1 MITYMQRMYFIL
13 IAYLLLGYY
22 DSYAQPYLLKH
33 LGVEDGLSNNYVT
46 NITQDKQGYIWIAT
60 ESGLSRFDGRNFT
73 TYKDNDSGIISNAL
87 NALLYDEEENA
98 LWIGLKDGLSKLDC
112 STYQFTNNIADSI
125 ASNIVALAHS
135 ADNKGI
141 WITNHY
147 GGTIYYNKQTKQFS
161 PFSHKNIKD
170 LYDSSWCSFDNGH
183 GSLYIGH
190 AQGGLS
196 IIDLKSKTCKNYR
209 NDPHNPKS
217 LPGNSVYC
225 IYIDHSG
232 NIWIGTNQGLALFNS
247 QTEEFL
253 TFKHEF
259 GNPHSLIADHIYCI
273 KEMNDGTLWIG
284 ADIGGI
290 SILDLNNITF
300 MNPKSVKFTNI
311 SASNDESGLSS
322 SNIRSLLQDS
332 FGNIWIGNYSSGI
345 NFISHTKPVFHTL
358 PYTTEKGKTL
368 KNKPVWGIS
377 TDKEGQVWVG
387 SENEVAIFKDYQ
399 LTKTLN
405 ITPFLSRPYGQVFSL
420 RSDQKQT
427 FLLGIYDDGLLK
439 LNTKTNR
446 IERIP
451 LGMDN
456 IDIITFFEDSD
467 GTMLIGA
474 EYGVYIYENGTAR
487 VAEEITN
494 QLYARSVYGILR
506 DRQGKLWIGTYGGG
520 ISIFD
525 KDNKLTMRL
534 NTDNGF
540 CSNAINQ
547 LYLNSQGEVWVATR
561 NGIAHIKNTMQ
572 PEHFE
577 AYNSMHGLDDNF
589 VRAIQ
594 EDKAGNIWISTN
606 DGISRWNS
614 KKQLFENYNHHDG
627 IPAGNFIEGS
637 ACSTEDGI
645 LYFGSLNGVCYFDP
659 KELIT
664 EHQVAPVQITEC
676 KGFNR
681 QIESHNAGVLI
692 PTTNGNIDLP
702 YNQNSFRISFTV
714 PDYSQSQ
721 LVEYAYTIPVL
732 YTV

>member
-1 MITYMQRMYFIL
+1 MQRKYFIL
-13 IAYLLLGYY
+13 IVYLLLGYY
-22 DSYAQPYLLKH
+22 NSYAQPYFLKH

-73 TYKDNDSGIISNAL
+73 TYTDNDSDLISNAL
-87 NALLYDEEENA
+87 NVLLYDEEENA
-98 LWIGLKDGLSKLDC
+98 LWIGRKDGLSKLDC
-112 STYQFTNNIADSI
+112 TTYQFTNNIADSI
-125 ASNIVALAHS
+125 ASNVVALAHS
-135 ADNKGI
+135 ANHKGI

-147 GGTIYYNKQTKQFS
+147 GGTIYYEKQTKQFS
-161 PFSHKNIKD
+161 SFSHKNMKD
-170 LYDSSWCSFDNGH
+170 LYDPSWCSFDNGH

-232 NIWIGTNQGLALFNS
+232 NIWVGTNQGLALFNS

-290 SILDLNNITF
+290 SILDLHSITF

-311 SASNDESGLSS
+311 TASNDENGLSS

-387 SENEVAIFKDYQ
+387 SENEVAIFKNDQ

-420 RSDQKQT
+420 RSNQKQT

-439 LNTKTNR
+439 LDTKTNR

-474 EYGVYIYENGTAR
+474 EYGVYIYKNGTAR

-494 QLYARSVYGILR
+494 
-506 DRQGKLWIGTYGGG
+506 
-520 ISIFD
+520 
-525 KDNKLTMRL
+525 
-534 NTDNGF
+534 
-540 CSNAINQ
+540 
-547 LYLNSQGEVWVATR
+547 
-561 NGIAHIKNTMQ
+561 
-572 PEHFE
+572 
-577 AYNSMHGLDDNF
+577 
-589 VRAIQ
+589 
-594 EDKAGNIWISTN
+594 
-606 DGISRWNS
+606 
-614 KKQLFENYNHHDG
+614 
-627 IPAGNFIEGS
+627 
-637 ACSTEDGI
+637 
-645 LYFGSLNGVCYFDP
+645 
-659 KELIT
+659 
-664 EHQVAPVQITEC
+664 
-676 KGFNR
+676 
-681 QIESHNAGVLI
+681 
-692 PTTNGNIDLP
+692 
-702 YNQNSFRISFTV
+702 
-714 PDYSQSQ
+714 
-721 LVEYAYTIPVL
+721 
-732 YTV
+732 

>member
-290 SILDLNNITF
+290 SILDLHSITF

-534 NTDNGF
+534 NTDNSF

-547 LYLNSQGEVWVATR
+547 LYLNSLGEVWVATR

-594 EDKAGNIWISTN
+594 EDKAGNIWISSN

-645 LYFGSLNGVCYFDP
+645 LYFGSLNGV
-659 KELIT
+659 L
-664 EHQVAPVQITEC
+664 
-676 KGFNR
+676 
-681 QIESHNAGVLI
+681 L
-692 PTTNGNIDLP
+692 L
-702 YNQNSFRISFTV
+702 
-714 PDYSQSQ
+714 
-721 LVEYAYTIPVL
+721 
-732 YTV
+732 

>member
-290 SILDLNNITF
+290 SILDLHSITF

-311 SASNDESGLSS
+311 
-322 SNIRSLLQDS
+322 
-332 FGNIWIGNYSSGI
+332 
-345 NFISHTKPVFHTL
+345 
-358 PYTTEKGKTL
+358 
-368 KNKPVWGIS
+368 
-377 TDKEGQVWVG
+377 
-387 SENEVAIFKDYQ
+387 
-399 LTKTLN
+399 
-405 ITPFLSRPYGQVFSL
+405 
-420 RSDQKQT
+420 
-427 FLLGIYDDGLLK
+427 
-439 LNTKTNR
+439 
-446 IERIP
+446 
-451 LGMDN
+451 
-456 IDIITFFEDSD
+456 
-467 GTMLIGA
+467 
-474 EYGVYIYENGTAR
+474 
-487 VAEEITN
+487 
-494 QLYARSVYGILR
+494 
-506 DRQGKLWIGTYGGG
+506 
-520 ISIFD
+520 
-525 KDNKLTMRL
+525 
-534 NTDNGF
+534 
-540 CSNAINQ
+540 
-547 LYLNSQGEVWVATR
+547 
-561 NGIAHIKNTMQ
+561 
-572 PEHFE
+572 
-577 AYNSMHGLDDNF
+577 
-589 VRAIQ
+589 
-594 EDKAGNIWISTN
+594 
-606 DGISRWNS
+606 
-614 KKQLFENYNHHDG
+614 
-627 IPAGNFIEGS
+627 
-637 ACSTEDGI
+637 
-645 LYFGSLNGVCYFDP
+645 
-659 KELIT
+659 
-664 EHQVAPVQITEC
+664 
-676 KGFNR
+676 
-681 QIESHNAGVLI
+681 
-692 PTTNGNIDLP
+692 
-702 YNQNSFRISFTV
+702 
-714 PDYSQSQ
+714 
-721 LVEYAYTIPVL
+721 
-732 YTV
+732 

>member
-290 SILDLNNITF
+290 SILDLHNITF

-614 KKQLFENYNHHDG
+614 KK
-627 IPAGNFIEGS
+627 
-637 ACSTEDGI
+637 
-645 LYFGSLNGVCYFDP
+645 
-659 KELIT
+659 
-664 EHQVAPVQITEC
+664 
-676 KGFNR
+676 
-681 QIESHNAGVLI
+681 
-692 PTTNGNIDLP
+692 
-702 YNQNSFRISFTV
+702 
-714 PDYSQSQ
+714 
-721 LVEYAYTIPVL
+721 TIIRKL
-732 YTV
+732 